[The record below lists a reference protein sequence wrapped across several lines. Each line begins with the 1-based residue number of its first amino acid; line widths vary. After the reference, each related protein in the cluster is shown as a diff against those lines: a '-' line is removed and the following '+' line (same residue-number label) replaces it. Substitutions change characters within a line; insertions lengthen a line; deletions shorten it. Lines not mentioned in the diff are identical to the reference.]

1 MTNSDNHKPTAFVI
15 MPFDDEFNAVYD
27 DFIRATLEDVGF
39 LVSRADTHLHME
51 NVMRSVVRGID
62 NASLVVADISLPN
75 ENVYYELGL
84 AHALD
89 RPVVLLTAHLEA
101 LPFDL
106 RLYRVIEY
114 STHFARMPQAKLD
127 LQQVARGFLDRSL
140 SFRSPVA
147 DFLDRPVKL
156 PSQQL
161 WEELKGEGRDESSD
175 IPIED
180 DGEPG
185 LLDNILAFQESF
197 DGIRSAMESITA
209 RSLNASSSLSSGTER
224 LETIEATG
232 TDLTGK
238 VREKRVVVMAMAQDL
253 NGFAK
258 GLATDNDSY
267 ERALE
272 QAEPAVEGILTHGRP
287 NTEEDYEE
295 LENLLPALESA
306 EESMQQLRSS
316 TSNTMRIIRG
326 TPNYER
332 SLNKANTN
340 VIGQLQRIVNN
351 TDRMI
356 AMLSRSR
363 LIVEER
369 LETRDGER
377 KDG

>member
-1 MTNSDNHKPTAFVI
+1 MTTSDDHKPTAFVI
-15 MPFDDEFNAVYD
+15 MPFDDDFNAVYD

-62 NASLVVADISLPN
+62 SASLVVADISLPN

-127 LQQVARGFLDRSL
+127 LQQVARGFLDGSL

-156 PSQQL
+156 PSQQP
-161 WEELKGEGRDESSD
+161 WEEPNGDSQDASCD
-175 IPIED
+175 DSIEE
-180 DGEPG
+180 DGDPG
-185 LLDNILAFQESF
+185 LLDHILNFQDSF
-197 DGIRSAMESITA
+197 AGIRSAMESITERSVNA
-209 RSLNASSSLSSGTER
+209 STSLNSGSER
-224 LETIEATG
+224 LETIESTG
-232 TDLTGK
+232 TDLTAK

-258 GLATDNDSY
+258 GLATDNDRY

-272 QAEPAVEGILTHGRP
+272 QAEPAIEGILTHGRP
-287 NTEEDYEE
+287 NTAKDYDE
-295 LENLLPALESA
+295 LESLLPALGSA

-316 TSNTMRIIRG
+316 TSNTMRILRE

-332 SLNKANTN
+332 SLNKANAN
-340 VIGQLQRIVNN
+340 VVAQLQGIVNN

-369 LETRDGER
+369 LETRHGER
-377 KDG
+377 NDG